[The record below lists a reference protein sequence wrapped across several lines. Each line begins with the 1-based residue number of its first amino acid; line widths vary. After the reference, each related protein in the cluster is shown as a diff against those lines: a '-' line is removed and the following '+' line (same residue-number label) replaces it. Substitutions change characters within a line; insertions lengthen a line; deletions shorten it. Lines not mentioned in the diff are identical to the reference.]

1 MHCVPPMLRTA
12 ARLGRGASPVRRNPG
27 RAWGPAALGR
37 ACGGAALLG
46 WAGAAAA
53 QPAPIPVGIA
63 EVRMADLPVTMDG
76 IGTVQA
82 FNAVTIRVQVDGVL
96 QRVPFEEGRAVKA
109 GQVLAQIDPRPY
121 QAALDQAVARQA
133 EDQAQLENARL
144 NLQRYQGVGDF
155 ASRQQVATQQAAVA
169 QLEAQLRADQA
180 AIDLAHT
187 QLGYTTIVAPIDG
200 IAGIRQVDEGNLLRA
215 AEGTSLV
222 LINQVKPISLLF
234 TLPADALG
242 EVRQG
247 MAAGK
252 LAVTALER
260 QGARRLGEGTL
271 DLVDNRI
278 DPATGQLRL
287 KATLPNAD
295 GALWPGQFVNARL
308 LLRTERGVPT
318 VPSTAVQRGPD
329 GTWLYVVQPDSTV
342 AVQPVTVRRF
352 GGGVAVLE
360 GGPPAGTRVVASGQ
374 FRLTPGA
381 KVEAAPPSSA
391 QAATAGP

>member
-1 MHCVPPMLRTA
+1 MASIGRA
-12 ARLGRGASPVRRNPG
+12 RGA
-27 RAWGPAALGR
+27 AALPGWV
-37 ACGGAALLG
+37 GGAALVG
-46 WAGAAAA
+46 WVGAAAA

-96 QRVPFEEGRAVKA
+96 QRVSFEEGGAVKA

-121 QAALDQAVARQA
+121 QAALDQALARQA
-133 EDQAQLENARL
+133 EDQAQLDNARL
-144 NLQRYQGVGDF
+144 NLQRFQGVGDF

-180 AIDLAHT
+180 AIDLART
-187 QLGYTTIVAPIDG
+187 QLGYTTITAPIDG

-222 LINQVKPISLLF
+222 LINQVQPISLLF

-329 GTWLYVVQPDSTV
+329 GTWLYVVQPDGTV
-342 AVQPVTVRRF
+342 AVQSVTVRRF
-352 GGGVAVLE
+352 GGGLAVLE
-360 GGPPAGTRVVASGQ
+360 GGPPAGTRIVASGQ
-374 FRLTPGA
+374 FRLTSGARVEQAPGA
-381 KVEAAPPSSA
+381 PA
-391 QAATAGP
+391 QAASARP

>member
-1 MHCVPPMLRTA
+1 MMPPVPRRTTEH
-12 ARLGRGASPVRRNPG
+12 GRVAGPARRNRG
-27 RAWGPAALGR
+27 SAAALV
-37 ACGGAALLG
+37 ALGGAAALLG
-46 WAGAAAA
+46 WAGAVAA
-53 QPAPIPVGIA
+53 QPAAIPVGIA
-63 EVRMADLPVTMDG
+63 EVRIADLPVTMDG

-96 QRVPFEEGRAVKA
+96 QQVSFEEGQAVKA
-109 GQVLAQIDPRPY
+109 GQVLARIDPRPY

-133 EDQAQLENARL
+133 ETQAQLENARL
-144 NLQRYQGVGDF
+144 NLQRFQGVGEF

-169 QLEAQLRADQA
+169 QLEAQLRAAQA
-180 AIDLAHT
+180 AIDLART
-187 QLGYTTIVAPIDG
+187 QLGYTTITAPLDG

-215 AEGTSLV
+215 AEATSLV
-222 LINQVKPISLLF
+222 LINQVQPISLLF
-234 TLPADALG
+234 TLPAEALG

-247 MAAGK
+247 MAAGR

-260 QGARRLGEGTL
+260 QGTRRLGEGIL

-329 GTWLYVVQPDSTV
+329 GTWLYVVRADSTI

-352 GGGVAVLE
+352 AGGMAVLE
-360 GGPPAGTRVVASGQ
+360 GGPPAGTRIVASGQ

-381 KVEAAPPSSA
+381 RVEAAPA
-391 QAATAGP
+391 QAAAARP

>member
-1 MHCVPPMLRTA
+1 M
-12 ARLGRGASPVRRNPG
+12 
-27 RAWGPAALGR
+27 
-37 ACGGAALLG
+37 
-46 WAGAAAA
+46 
-53 QPAPIPVGIA
+53 
-63 EVRMADLPVTMDG
+63 
-76 IGTVQA
+76 
-82 FNAVTIRVQVDGVL
+82 
-96 QRVPFEEGRAVKA
+96 
-109 GQVLAQIDPRPY
+109 
-121 QAALDQAVARQA
+121 
-133 EDQAQLENARL
+133 
-144 NLQRYQGVGDF
+144 
-155 ASRQQVATQQAAVA
+155 
-169 QLEAQLRADQA
+169 RADQA
-180 AIDLAHT
+180 AIDLART

-222 LINQVKPISLLF
+222 LINQVQPISLLF

-271 DLVDNRI
+271 GLVDNRI

-329 GTWLYVVQPDSTV
+329 GTWLYVVQPDGTV

-352 GGGVAVLE
+352 GGGLAVLE
-360 GGPPAGTRVVASGQ
+360 GGPPAGTRIVASGQ

-381 KVEAAPPSSA
+381 KVESAPGARVEQAPGSPA
-391 QAATAGP
+391 QAASARP